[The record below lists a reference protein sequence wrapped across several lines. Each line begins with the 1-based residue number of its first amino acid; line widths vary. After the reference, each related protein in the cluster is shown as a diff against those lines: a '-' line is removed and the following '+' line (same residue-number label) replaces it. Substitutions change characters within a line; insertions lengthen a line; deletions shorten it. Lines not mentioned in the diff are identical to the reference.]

1 MGQNITMKQGDAT
14 QIRVMRIIA
23 RMNIGG
29 PAIQVSTLMRGLNSE
44 TFDHRLYTGYC
55 SPNEQDFIYSSAPD
69 INTYRVSG
77 LGRSLNIMHDLR
89 AFIILVREIHSFRPH
104 IIHTHTAKAGVLG
117 RLAAFFSLRS
127 SIRVHTFHG
136 HLLKGYFGPIV
147 TLLVIQIERILAR
160 YSTYLLAVGET
171 VRQDLLNVG
180 IGRTDRFNVMPPGLD
195 LDELPPRVESIQ
207 KLGLDSHKIQC
218 AFIGRVTKIKR
229 PDRFLDV
236 VEETQRRGLPISY
249 FIAGDGELLEECRT
263 RINLHKLPV
272 TLLGWQNNIELIL
285 AATDIVILTS
295 DNEGM
300 PLSLIQAGM
309 AAIPVVATGV
319 GSVNEVVINNVTGKV
334 TSTNYAEIANAL
346 EELVTDSNLRHKL
359 GSAAFD
365 FTKRRFGSKRLIEDH
380 DKLYKLLLA
389 SQAKS

>member
-1 MGQNITMKQGDAT
+1 
-14 QIRVMRIIA
+14 
-23 RMNIGG
+23 MNIGG
-29 PAIQVSTLMRGLNSE
+29 PAIQVSTLMRGLNPK

-55 SPNEQDFIYSSAPD
+55 SPDEQDFLYSNAPD
-69 INTYRVSG
+69 IKTYRVPG
-77 LGRSLNIMHDLR
+77 FGRSLSFVDDLR
-89 AFIILVREIHSFRPH
+89 AFIILVREIHSFKPH

-117 RLAAFFSLRS
+117 RLAALFSLRS

-136 HLLKGYFGPIV
+136 HLLKGYFGPII
-147 TLLVIQIERILAR
+147 TFLVIQIERILAV
-160 YSTYLLAVGET
+160 YSSYLLAVGET

-180 IGRTDRFNVMPPGLD
+180 IGRPDRFSVMPPGLG
-195 LDELPPRVESIQ
+195 LDELPPRLESIQ
-207 KLGLDSHKIQC
+207 KLGLDANKIQC

-229 PDRFLDV
+229 PDRFLDI
-236 VEETQRRGLPISY
+236 VEETQKRGLPISY
-249 FIAGDGELLEECRT
+249 FIAGDGELLEDCRT
-263 RINLHKLPV
+263 RINLQKLPV
-272 TLLGWQNNIELIL
+272 TLLGWQNNIELVL

-300 PLSLIQAGM
+300 PISLIQAGM

-334 TSTNYAEIANAL
+334 TSTNYVEITNAL
-346 EELVTDSNLRHKL
+346 EELVNDSNLRDEL

-365 FTKRRFGSKRLIEDH
+365 FTKRRFGSNRLVDDH
-380 DKLYKLLLA
+380 EKLYKQLLA